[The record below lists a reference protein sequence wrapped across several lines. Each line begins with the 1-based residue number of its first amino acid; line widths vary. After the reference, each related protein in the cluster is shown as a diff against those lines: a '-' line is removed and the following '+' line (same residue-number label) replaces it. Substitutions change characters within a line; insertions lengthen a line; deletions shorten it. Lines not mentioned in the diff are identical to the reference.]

1 MPAPSTTDMLR
12 FLGYL
17 AGPGPL
23 GSLSLTTPQQREP
36 PKSQSS
42 QVPVGKPDLESL
54 QAGNQT
60 REYAV
65 FQKRPL
71 SRYVPHN
78 TCDPSWNPCPY
89 TGKDVLPSESS
100 PARGKEE

>member
-1 MPAPSTTDMLR
+1 M
-12 FLGYL
+12 
-17 AGPGPL
+17 
-23 GSLSLTTPQQREP
+23 
-36 PKSQSS
+36 
-42 QVPVGKPDLESL
+42 GKPDLESL

-89 TGKDVLPSESS
+89 TGKDVLPSDPRPPVVRKSNTS
-100 PARGKEE
+100 NKKETSGNQRKSTATKVTHNDRE